1 MLEDLYP
8 VRWTGR
14 QAVVSLPDHIDVSNA
29 SKITDELLS
38 LINRGAAPLIV
49 DMTATASCD
58 HAGADAIARAYQ
70 RAAANGIRL
79 RLVVTAQIV
88 RRTLAFTGLDRLVS
102 IYPSLEAAAAAGE
115 PAPVVPPEPS
125 PAAGEPDDQSGAGRA
140 ASRRQQRQAG
150 PRRGP
155 GGGAVTQTVLRGLID
170 ALADGV
176 ALADDDGMLALV
188 NRRLGDM
195 FGYAQAELAGQPV
208 ELLIP
213 ADLRASH
220 RGHRAV
226 YARAPRA
233 RQMGEGIRLVGLRKD
248 GTTFPVE
255 VSLSPV
261 PTATGHLTLAVVRDV
276 TGDRQSADLLDLA
289 RAAVAAEQAHR
300 TEDLL
305 DRVVSSLFDVGLSL
319 QAAVEL
325 PHHVARRRVIEALQH
340 LDDTIHEIRDH
351 LFATRG
357 RWPQSGSAPPNG
369 AH

>member
-1 MLEDLYP
+1 M
-8 VRWTGR
+8 
-14 QAVVSLPDHIDVSNA
+14 
-29 SKITDELLS
+29 
-38 LINRGAAPLIV
+38 
-49 DMTATASCD
+49 
-58 HAGADAIARAYQ
+58 
-70 RAAANGIRL
+70 
-79 RLVVTAQIV
+79 
-88 RRTLAFTGLDRLVS
+88 
-102 IYPSLEAAAAAGE
+102 
-115 PAPVVPPEPS
+115 
-125 PAAGEPDDQSGAGRA
+125 
-140 ASRRQQRQAG
+140 
-150 PRRGP
+150 
-155 GGGAVTQTVLRGLID
+155 
-170 ALADGV
+170 